1 MSETFF
7 PIIDIQQYQKEDR
20 NEDLEVLKIK
30 EELITEIVDVL
41 VVLQSIL
48 RKSSEQ
54 PKINEPQK
62 IVLCGLK
69 FNCRNSRELPV
80 QIAKLYQILGLMQ
93 DKKTKLENL
102 DSQNAGLSGNKVLEI
117 AKGIQELVLLYDKH
131 MEDEKKM
138 NEEESPH
145 MDFDAMVEMFKKSS
159 LD

>member
-62 IVLCGLK
+62 IVLCGLTK
-69 FNCRNSRELPV
+69 RL
-80 QIAKLYQILGLMQ
+80 LG
-93 DKKTKLENL
+93 
-102 DSQNAGLSGNKVLEI
+102 
-117 AKGIQELVLLYDKH
+117 
-131 MEDEKKM
+131 
-138 NEEESPH
+138 
-145 MDFDAMVEMFKKSS
+145 
-159 LD
+159 